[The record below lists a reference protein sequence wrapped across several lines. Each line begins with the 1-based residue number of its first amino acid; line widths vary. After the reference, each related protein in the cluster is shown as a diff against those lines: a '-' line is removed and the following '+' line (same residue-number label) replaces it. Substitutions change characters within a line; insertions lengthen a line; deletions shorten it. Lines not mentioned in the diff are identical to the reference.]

1 MSEHLDRRMF
11 EGYVEQSLSALD
23 RRAVE
28 AHVTTCPRCQAGLAA
43 AKQVTALL
51 YELPRERP
59 APDLAARI
67 IAAVAPRRVPLTS
80 PWLRA
85 LAPAAFA
92 LACVLLGVTWP
103 QWGGWAQAVLAQF
116 PTAETALAWWWS
128 ALSDPAQAQD
138 ELTALF
144 ESMFYTQES
153 NVLFI
158 VSMLLL
164 ALASVLGLA
173 QLLGEPPQSTARAPS
188 QAWGRG

>member
-1 MSEHLDRRMF
+1 MSEHLDRRML
-11 EGYVEQSLSALD
+11 EAYVEQSLSALD

-43 AKQVTALL
+43 AKQLTALL
-51 YELPRERP
+51 YDLPRERP
-59 APDLAARI
+59 AADLTTRI
-67 IAAVAPRRVPLTS
+67 AAAVAAGRVPLTS

-92 LACVLLGVTWP
+92 LACVLLSATWP
-103 QWGGWAQAVLAQF
+103 QWGGWAQAVLAQV

-128 ALSDPAQAQD
+128 VLSDPALALD
-138 ELTALF
+138 EMATLF
-144 ESMFYTQES
+144 EAMVYTQES

-164 ALASVLGLA
+164 ALASVSGLA
-173 QLLGEPPQSTARAPS
+173 QLLGEPPQSAARAPS